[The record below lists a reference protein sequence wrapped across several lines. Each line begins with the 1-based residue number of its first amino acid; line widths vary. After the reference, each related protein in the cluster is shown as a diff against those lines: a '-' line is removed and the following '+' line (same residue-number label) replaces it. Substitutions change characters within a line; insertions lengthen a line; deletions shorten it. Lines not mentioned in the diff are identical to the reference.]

1 MRNRKQFEGGVGD
14 ELLDRREILRRG
26 VALAGAS
33 SLAFGAL
40 GRAAAAQ
47 AGGQR
52 AMDAKSEAK
61 KIAFD
66 RPGKATKFY

>member
-1 MRNRKQFEGGVGD
+1 MRNREQFEGGVGD
-14 ELLDRREILRRG
+14 ELLDRREILQRG

-33 SLAFGAL
+33 SLAFSAL

-66 RPGKATKFY
+66 RSGKGDRVL

>member
-1 MRNRKQFEGGVGD
+1 MRNRKQFEGGVGG

-33 SLAFGAL
+33 SLAFGVVGL
-40 GRAAAAQ
+40 AAAAH

-66 RPGKATKFY
+66 RTGKATRSC